1 MKKLMALVL
10 IFLSMQSI
18 FANEDLILKSNV
30 GDFCFTGLEYGNKS
44 SILKSNMT
52 CETRDSL
59 VMLLQAGTL
68 TIGTI
73 TALCTWAPEPGLTK
87 VTAAVL
93 ATTGLVVNYATFLM
107 RRMPCNSSAD
117 RELNDYE
124 RREFLEKMCFA
135 MDKTYNN
142 YTEKC
147 E

>member
-1 MKKLMALVL
+1 MKKLITLLM
-10 IFLSMQSI
+10 IFLSLQSPL
-18 FANEDLILKSNV
+18 ANEFSFPKSNE
-30 GDFCFTGLEYGNKS
+30 GDFCFIGLEGGNKS
-44 SILKSNMT
+44 SMLKNNMS
-52 CETRDSL
+52 CQTRDSL
-59 VMLLQAGTL
+59 VTLLQAGTL
-68 TIGTI
+68 TLGTI

-93 ATTGLVVNYATFLM
+93 ATSGLVVNYATFLV

-135 MDKTYNN
+135 MDKTYND
-142 YTEKC
+142 YTGKC